1 MTRRPGSGP
10 WQAARL
16 VAISLSLL
24 AHGAVAAWI
33 FSAPAPPAE
42 SRSDFQIEVTTV
54 PLVDEPIESQ
64 QATPPEIPPSREQ
77 SEVPAASSETVPQAA
92 PGSQDQV
99 VESKAPPATSDSGP
113 TETVH
118 SIPPSEQLSA
128 SRNLSEAP
136 AATPEPPLVSE
147 SDTPLEAP
155 RSPAPPEGTTKSEA
169 GRPETPRKKA
179 APPPEE
185 KTRGRAKEREK
196 ATGGDSSAPH
206 RDSRP
211 ALSAPGKADARA
223 QASYMAGVAS
233 RLLARRYFPTGAPS
247 GSVVVNFSIAPSGKL
262 TSRKIAR
269 SSGSSILD
277 KAALQIV
284 ERAAPFPPFPKG
296 VTAPRLNFSVPMNFN
311 RK

>member
-1 MTRRPGSGP
+1 M
-10 WQAARL
+10 
-16 VAISLSLL
+16 
-24 AHGAVAAWI
+24 
-33 FSAPAPPAE
+33 
-42 SRSDFQIEVTTV
+42 
-54 PLVDEPIESQ
+54 
-64 QATPPEIPPSREQ
+64 
-77 SEVPAASSETVPQAA
+77 
-92 PGSQDQV
+92 

-113 TETVH
+113 TKTVH

-147 SDTPLEAP
+147 SATPLEAP
-155 RSPAPPEGTTKSEA
+155 RSPAPPEVTTKSEA
-169 GRPETPRKKA
+169 ARPETPRKKT

-185 KTRGRAKEREK
+185 KTRGRANEREK
-196 ATGGDSSAPH
+196 ATTAQ
-206 RDSRP
+206 RRNSRP
-211 ALSAPGKADARA
+211 ALPAGGKADARA

-269 SSGSSILD
+269 SSGSPILD

>member
-1 MTRRPGSGP
+1 MTRRLGSGP

-33 FSAPAPPAE
+33 FSAPGPPAE

-64 QATPPEIPPSREQ
+64 QAAPTEIPPSREQ

-92 PGSQDQV
+92 TSSQDQA
-99 VESKAPPATSDSGP
+99 VETPPATSDSGP

-118 SIPPSEQLSA
+118 PMPPSEQLSTNSRPSQA
-128 SRNLSEAP
+128 S

-147 SDTPLEAP
+147 SATPLEAP
-155 RSPAPPEGTTKSEA
+155 RSPAPPEVTTKSEA
-169 GRPETPRKKA
+169 GRPETQRKKT

-185 KTRGRAKEREK
+185 KTRGRANEREK
-196 ATGGDSSAPH
+196 ATGGNSSAQ
-206 RDSRP
+206 RRNSRP
-211 ALSAPGKADARA
+211 ALPAAKADARA

-296 VTAPRLNFSVPMNFN
+296 VTAPRLNFNVPMNFN